1 MCTPRLAAA
10 EAKLPMAGSVFS
22 KLSFQMADAHT
33 TLEDVVE
40 TVQVD
45 TVLAARVVLV
55 ANSPVYKRGDP
66 VVSLS
71 KAIANIGTQQTCQIV
86 GVLVASR
93 LFADDLPHYGLKSDA
108 LWNASITSSVAARL
122 LAERI
127 DGHPGESY
135 TLALLRSVGRLLLQQ
150 VARDAAIPVKIPS
163 TWDARAVR
171 AWERSSFGIDASE
184 ATLRVL
190 RLWSFSPAATDVFR
204 RLHKRPFARS
214 DEAVLHV
221 ANVLAVELGA
231 GLDIE
236 HGLWTPEPAALK
248 SMELEMEDLHDIR
261 EETKAEVG
269 KIRSALGHVS
279 N

>member
-1 MCTPRLAAA
+1 MSTSLLAAA
-10 EAKLPMAGSVFS
+10 EAQLPMAGSVFS

-45 TVLAARVVLV
+45 TVLAARIVLV
-55 ANSPVYKRGDP
+55 ANSPVYRRGDP

-93 LFADDLPHYGLKSDA
+93 LFADDLPHYGLKSDV
-108 LWNASITSSVAARL
+108 LWNASITSSIAARL

-127 DGHPGESY
+127 GGHPGESY

-150 VARDAAIPVKIPS
+150 VARDAAIPVKIS
-163 TWDARAVR
+163 DQWDAPAVR
-171 AWERSSFGIDASE
+171 AWERASFGIDASE

-190 RLWSFSPAATDVFR
+190 QLWSFSPAAIDVFR
-204 RLHKRPFARS
+204 RLHKRPLARA
-214 DEAVLHV
+214 DEAVLHL
-221 ANVLAVELGA
+221 ANVISGELGA

-236 HGLWTPEPAALK
+236 RGVWTPEPAALK
-248 SMELEMEDLHDIR
+248 STEVDLEALHDIR
-261 EETKAEVG
+261 EETRAEVG
-269 KIRSALGHVS
+269 KIRSALGLVS